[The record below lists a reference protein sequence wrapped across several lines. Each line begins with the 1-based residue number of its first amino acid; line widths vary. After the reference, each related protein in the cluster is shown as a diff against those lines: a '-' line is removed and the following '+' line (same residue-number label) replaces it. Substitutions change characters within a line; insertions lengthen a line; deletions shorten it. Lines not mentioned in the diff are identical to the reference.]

1 MKNNLIDNSLKIN
14 WFPGHMKKATDE
26 LISIAKNVD
35 LIIEVIDARAIQ
47 SSSNQEITKI
57 FQQKPILKIAL
68 KTDYSIVNNSNSDE
82 ILFVSLKE
90 KKFKNLIIKKIYEIF
105 DKKIQKDKTKGLV
118 VPKYTILVVGLPNI
132 GKSSLINYLKNKNI
146 LKVQNY
152 PGVTKKQQ
160 LVSINKNFDIIDT
173 PGILFKK
180 IDDINIGYKLVLINC
195 IKKEVVTLDHVLR
208 FGFNH
213 FYKNH
218 FNSLLNYY
226 KLQDIKNYDD
236 FVQQV
241 CLSKKWI
248 TKDNVFDINRFE
260 SQIFNDFSLGKICK
274 TNFD

>member
-1 MKNNLIDNSLKIN
+1 MKNSNLDNSLKIN

-57 FQQKPILKIAL
+57 FQEKPILKIAL
-68 KTDYSIVNNSNSDE
+68 KTDYSIINNSNSDE

-260 SQIFNDFSLGKICK
+260 SQIFNDFSLGKITK
-274 TNFD
+274 INFD

>member
-105 DKKIQKDKTKGLV
+105 DKKIQKDKIKGLV

>member
-1 MKNNLIDNSLKIN
+1 
-14 WFPGHMKKATDE
+14 MKKATDE

-68 KTDYSIVNNSNSDE
+68 KTDYSIVNNSNNDE
-82 ILFVSLKE
+82 ILFASLKE
-90 KKFKNLIIKKIYEIF
+90 KKFKNLIIKKIYEIL
-105 DKKIQKDKTKGLV
+105 DKKIQKDKTRGLV

-132 GKSSLINYLKNKNI
+132 GKSSLINYLKNKNV

-160 LVSINKNFDIIDT
+160 LVSINENFDIIDT

-226 KLQDIKNYDD
+226 KLKNIKDYDD
-236 FVQQV
+236 FVSQI
-241 CLSKKWI
+241 CLNKKWI

-260 SQIFNDFSLGKICK
+260 SQIFNDFSLGKITK

>member
-1 MKNNLIDNSLKIN
+1 MKNSNLDNSLKIN

-35 LIIEVIDARAIQ
+35 LIIEVIDARAIE

-236 FVQQV
+236 FVSQI
-241 CLSKKWI
+241 CLNKKWI

-260 SQIFNDFSLGKICK
+260 SQIFNDFSLGKITK

>member
-1 MKNNLIDNSLKIN
+1 MKNSDLDNSLKIN

-35 LIIEVIDARAIQ
+35 LIIEVIDARAIK

-68 KTDYSIVNNSNSDE
+68 KTDYSIVNNSNNDE

-132 GKSSLINYLKNKNI
+132 GKSSLINYLKNKNV

-160 LVSINKNFDIIDT
+160 LVSINENFDIIDT

-236 FVQQV
+236 FVSQI
-241 CLSKKWI
+241 CLNKKWI
-248 TKDNVFDINRFE
+248 TKDNLFDLNRFE
-260 SQIFNDFSLGKICK
+260 SQIFNDFSLGKITK

>member
-1 MKNNLIDNSLKIN
+1 MKNSDLDNSLKIN

-68 KTDYSIVNNSNSDE
+68 KTDYSIVNNSNNDE

-90 KKFKNLIIKKIYEIF
+90 KKFKNLIIKKIYKIL

-160 LVSINKNFDIIDT
+160 LVSINENFDIIDT

-236 FVQQV
+236 FVAQI
-241 CLSKKWI
+241 CLNKKWI

>member
-1 MKNNLIDNSLKIN
+1 MKNSDLDNSLKIN

-68 KTDYSIVNNSNSDE
+68 KTDYSIVNNSNNDE
-82 ILFVSLKE
+82 ILFASLKD
-90 KKFKNLIIKKIYEIF
+90 KKFKNLIIKKIYEIL
-105 DKKIQKDKTKGLV
+105 DKKIQKDKTRGLV

-132 GKSSLINYLKNKNI
+132 GKSSLINYLKNKNV

-160 LVSINKNFDIIDT
+160 LVSINENFDIIDT

-226 KLQDIKNYDD
+226 KLQNIKDYDD
-236 FVQQV
+236 FVSQI
-241 CLSKKWI
+241 CLNKKWI

-260 SQIFNDFSLGKICK
+260 SQIFNDFSLGKITK

>member
-1 MKNNLIDNSLKIN
+1 MKNSNLDNSLKIN

-35 LIIEVIDARAIQ
+35 LIIEVIDARAIE

-260 SQIFNDFSLGKICK
+260 SQIFNDFSLGKITK